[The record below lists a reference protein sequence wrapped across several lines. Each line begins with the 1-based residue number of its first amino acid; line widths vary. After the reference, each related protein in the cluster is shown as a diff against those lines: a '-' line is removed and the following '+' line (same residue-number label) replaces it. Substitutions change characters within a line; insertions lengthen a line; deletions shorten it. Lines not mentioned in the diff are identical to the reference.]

1 MDLGLGDVD
10 VMDCGVFAVAG
21 LGLVSAAVAF
31 WNLDQF
37 GRCRHRETLLG
48 CNFLAGCRRDVKT
61 LFLGLFRADRL
72 ICVEANIFGLSFT
85 EPVGKCAKAT
95 IPSIP
100 GDVEADVLSLGSRT
114 FRLVNGETLPARNLS
129 AVVDGLALALLHR
142 NHFRQLDT
150 PRVWLHRAL
159 LAVDCVTAW
168 AWGSPRANRLR
179 HKVANLFVPA
189 APVDILAL
197 LHLVD
202 MAVAGTVTLEA
213 HLVLNLATV
222 RLLEMDA
229 LLFHLH
235 SDGGLAN
242 ADRLGDA
249 LHLGN
254 VGANLFTLRRAALLS
269 LHGTTLLVGTI
280 QIWERARGCKICVNT

>member
-1 MDLGLGDVD
+1 
-10 VMDCGVFAVAG
+10 
-21 LGLVSAAVAF
+21 
-31 WNLDQF
+31 
-37 GRCRHRETLLG
+37 
-48 CNFLAGCRRDVKT
+48 
-61 LFLGLFRADRL
+61 
-72 ICVEANIFGLSFT
+72 
-85 EPVGKCAKAT
+85 
-95 IPSIP
+95 
-100 GDVEADVLSLGSRT
+100 
-114 FRLVNGETLPARNLS
+114 
-129 AVVDGLALALLHR
+129 
-142 NHFRQLDT
+142 
-150 PRVWLHRAL
+150 
-159 LAVDCVTAW
+159 
-168 AWGSPRANRLR
+168 
-179 HKVANLFVPA
+179 
-189 APVDILAL
+189 
-197 LHLVD
+197 

-242 ADRLGDA
+242 ADCLRDA